1 MIPGAPHL
9 SSFDLDALALG
20 ALTPGEETSA
30 KEHLYA
36 CARCQKELEEVQ
48 ALHKTFTREV
58 MPQTLPALRRRA
70 PQDSPWRRL
79 LSPAVWVPSLAV
91 LVFAVALAPSV
102 LQRISGSDREP
113 QYSVKGG
120 PAFRVFAKRQGRVF
134 AVKDG
139 SSLAP
144 GDEIRFTVAPAGAAY
159 LMIAS
164 IDGAGNATLYVPY
177 SGSESVRLDP
187 AKRAELPGSITL
199 DAAPGPERVFA
210 LFSSKP
216 LSSETVLPALRAIGA
231 RGPEAIR
238 SERKL
243 PVSAGDQQS
252 IHFEKMVR

>member
-1 MIPGAPHL
+1 MTPGAPHL
-9 SSFDLDALALG
+9 SSFALDALALG

-30 KEHLYA
+30 KEHLHG
-36 CARCQKELEEVQ
+36 CARCQKELEEIQ
-48 ALHKTFTREV
+48 ALHRTFTREV
-58 MPQTLPALRRRA
+58 MPQTLPALRCRA
-70 PQDSPWRRL
+70 PQESPWRRL
-79 LSPAVWVPSLAV
+79 LSPSVWIPSVAV

-120 PAFRVFAKRQGRVF
+120 PAFHVFAKRQGRVF

-139 SSLAP
+139 SSVAP
-144 GDEIRFTVAPAGAAY
+144 GDEIRFTVEPAGAAY

-177 SGSESVRLDP
+177 GGSESARLDSVQQ
-187 AKRAELPGSITL
+187 AELPGSIIL

-210 LFSSKP
+210 LFSSTP
-216 LSSETVLPALRAIGA
+216 LSAETVLPALRAIGA
-231 RGPEAIR
+231 HGPEAIR

-243 PVSAGDQQS
+243 PVTAGDQLS
-252 IHFEKMVR
+252 IHFEKTVR